1 MDLDPSSIITNLLSV
16 ENGILAGGWVLAGY
30 LLFKFFSK
38 KEAEASALEAAHREH
53 SIELKG
59 LRGSHSEEL
68 KQMRVTYAEELSS
81 MRESYEKR
89 MMETEDELG
98 EQLKDATS
106 KINDLNAAHIQMI
119 SEMADKRIEDIK
131 SVTEDYN
138 AMAESV
144 RLALEKIALGLGR
157 KR

>member
-1 MDLDPSSIITNLLSV
+1 MDLDPGSIVKDLLSV
-16 ENGILAGGWVLAGY
+16 ENGILAGGWVLAIY
-30 LLFKFFSK
+30 LLFKFLSK
-38 KEAEASALEAAHREH
+38 KEAEATALESAQREH
-53 SIELKG
+53 AIELKG
-59 LRGSHSEEL
+59 LRGSHAEEL
-68 KQMRVTYAEELSS
+68 KQMRITYAEELTS

-98 EQLKDATS
+98 EQLKEATS
-106 KINDLNAAHIQMI
+106 KINGLNAAHIQMI